1 MNLDFE
7 SPLYLYGIN
16 IRKEILKI
24 IYESN
29 VPVQI
34 IAFFAYSPS
43 DNEIRQLKL
52 VVNGY
57 SESVE
62 DILRRMKKLSEDLGC
77 IFISPES
84 TGINRIISVI
94 ENTIGK
100 KIDILRL

>member
-7 SPLYLYGIN
+7 SSLYLYGIN
-16 IRKEILKI
+16 IRKEILKM
-24 IYESN
+24 IYESGIP
-29 VPVQI
+29 VPVI
-34 IAFFAYSPS
+34 NFFVYSPS

-52 VVNGY
+52 TVNGY

-62 DILRRMKKLSEDLGC
+62 EILEKMKKLSESCGC
-77 IFISPES
+77 VFISPGSIEL
-84 TGINRIISVI
+84 NRMVLVV